1 MYIYHYLNIT
11 YQIYTS
17 QDFPLDIIDC
27 IMLTPDKKK
36 NGNRNH
42 ILLQFPFT
50 IWILFHKIETQI
62 TFYWYFY

>member
-1 MYIYHYLNIT
+1 M
-11 YQIYTS
+11 
-17 QDFPLDIIDC
+17 DIIDC

-36 NGNRNH
+36 NENRNH